1 MKRGESKPLVE
12 AQMISLADI
21 AFLIIFFFLLTSTF
35 MKDKMTLRLP
45 EAPATAKSKSPIT
58 VLMDKDAK
66 IYLNGDPV
74 PDRNTLEGLL
84 KGSLGGRKD
93 PNECQVRFKAD
104 KALKYKDF
112 SPIYDAISNAGGVI
126 AVMHDVKKK

>member
-1 MKRGESKPLVE
+1 MKRGDSKPLVE

-45 EAPATAKSKSPIT
+45 QAPVTAKTKSAIT
-58 VLMDKDAK
+58 VSMDKDAK

-74 PDRNTLEGLL
+74 PDHNTLEGLL
-84 KGSLGGRKD
+84 KGALGGRKD

-104 KALKYKDF
+104 KTLKYKDF
-112 SPIYDAISNAGGVI
+112 SPIYDAISNAGGII
-126 AVMHDVKKK
+126 AVMHDVIKK

>member
-1 MKRGESKPLVE
+1 MKRAGTKPLVE

-35 MKDKMTLRLP
+35 MKDTMTLRLP
-45 EAPATAKSKSPIT
+45 EAQKTAQAKSAIT

-74 PDRNTLEGLL
+74 SDRNTLEGLL
-84 KGSLGGRKD
+84 KGALGGRKD
-93 PNECQVRFKAD
+93 PNQLQVRFKAD
-104 KALKYKDF
+104 KSLKYKDY
-112 SPIYDAISNAGGVI
+112 SPIYEAISNAGGVI
-126 AVMHDVKKK
+126 AVMHDVKK

>member
-1 MKRGESKPLVE
+1 MKRASNKPLVE

-35 MKDKMTLRLP
+35 MKDQMTLRLP
-45 EAPATAKSKSPIT
+45 EAKKTSQAKSAIT

-74 PDRNTLEGLL
+74 SDRNTLEGLL
-84 KGSLGGRKD
+84 KGALGGRKD
-93 PNECQVRFKAD
+93 PNELQVRFKAD
-104 KALKYKDF
+104 KTLKYKDF
-112 SPIYDAISNAGGVI
+112 SPIYEAISNAGGVI
-126 AVMHDVKKK
+126 AVMHDVKK